1 MSIGGVGAGKSV
13 RPERITSPGVRGSG
27 FRVGGKRRLLT
38 RDGNAS
44 DMRVLLGIGG
54 SEDSVR
60 ALERTVARAVEAGD
74 DLTVAVVE
82 NPDSEMA
89 VEAVRERVESL
100 LRESAVDADVLV
112 LEGHAGSRLVEVA
125 EGEGFD
131 RLVLGGGET
140 SPLGKVTLGEIAEFV
155 ILNANTSVTLVR

>member
-1 MSIGGVGAGKSV
+1 
-13 RPERITSPGVRGSG
+13 
-27 FRVGGKRRLLT
+27 
-38 RDGNAS
+38 
-44 DMRVLLGIGG
+44 MRVLLGIGG
-54 SEDSVR
+54 SEDSFR
-60 ALERTVARAVEAGD
+60 ALDRTLARANEAGD

-82 NPDSEMA
+82 NPASEMA
-89 VEAVRERVESL
+89 VEAIRERVEERL
-100 LRESAVDADVLV
+100 AEAAVDAEVLT

-125 EGEGFD
+125 EREGYD